1 MSMGKRKRD
10 IFTVREV
17 VPNWLE
23 ASEGDNEY
31 PEVGSE
37 IYVEGHP
44 GQVRANEVPVPKATS
59 AEVHMD
65 TPTGQGLAN
74 MFQFTQLPPAVTG
87 WVSPGGRG
95 VATSA
100 TTGSIPSSS
109 SNLAS
114 EVTEWLEA
122 AKAPSSEG
130 TISPEAVPV
139 EGPVEGD
146 NPTLNAFWDLL
157 QRARYET
164 W

>member
-44 GQVRANEVPVPKATS
+44 GQVRASEVPVPQATS

-95 VATSA
+95 SLPALQPAVFHPLVQIWLLKLLSGWRLPKHRVLKGLSA
-100 TTGSIPSSS
+100 LKRYQLKVRLKGI
-109 SNLAS
+109 
-114 EVTEWLEA
+114 
-122 AKAPSSEG
+122 
-130 TISPEAVPV
+130 I
-139 EGPVEGD
+139 
-146 NPTLNAFWDLL
+146 
-157 QRARYET
+157 QR
-164 W
+164 